1 MVKWVSSKFK
11 GVRYWES
18 DVRSID
24 GKALASGKK
33 KPKSWKP
40 DRCYVIRYQK
50 EGRAVVETVGWESEG
65 VTPQYASN
73 IRGDIV
79 TSLRTG
85 EGAYQSLKEKTAL
98 EQERRKREEADKAAE
113 AMDNVPL
120 YVLGDRYIEWAK
132 DEKAASWKADDSRY
146 RNHIKPILGSV
157 PVKDIAT
164 LTLEKFKKEL
174 SKKKTKAGKPLSQK
188 SIHHCLALIR
198 QMYNKAAGW
207 GIYRG
212 HNPVTETAKVH
223 KQFLKIPDNRRLRFL
238 SREEADK
245 LLTYLKGKNIQL
257 HDITLMG
264 LYAGLRADE
273 IFSILWLD
281 VDLEHGIINIKDPK
295 GVINRVA
302 YITAPLKE
310 MLVSRKKEESNRNAL
325 VFKNRKGKKV
335 RGVSNEFGRTIEK
348 LKFNEG
354 VTDPRD
360 RVVFH
365 TTRHSFASWSAM
377 AGTHLGTL
385 QKLMGHRTIEMTLRY
400 AKFSPSHEREAVER
414 MVQEEPKKIT
424 PIKKRGRNIKKK

>member
-18 DVRSID
+18 DVRGID
-24 GKALASGKK
+24 GKTLAPGKK
-33 KPKSWKP
+33 KPKSWKA

-98 EQERRKREEADKAAE
+98 EQERREREEADKAAE

-120 YVLGDRYIEWAK
+120 HVLGDRYIEWAK

-212 HNPVTETAKVH
+212 PNPVTETAKVH

-295 GVINRVA
+295 GVINRAA

-310 MLVSRKKEESNRNAL
+310 MLVRRKKEENNRNAL
-325 VFKNRKGKKV
+325 VFKNRKGEKI
-335 RGVSNEFGRTIEK
+335 REVSNEFGRAIKK

-354 VTDPRD
+354 VTDQRD

-385 QKLMGHRTIEMTLRY
+385 QKLMGHRNIEMTLRY
-400 AKFSPSHEREAVER
+400 AKFSPSHEREAAER
-414 MVQEEPKKIT
+414 MVQEKPKKII
-424 PIKKRGRNIKKK
+424 PMKNKREKN